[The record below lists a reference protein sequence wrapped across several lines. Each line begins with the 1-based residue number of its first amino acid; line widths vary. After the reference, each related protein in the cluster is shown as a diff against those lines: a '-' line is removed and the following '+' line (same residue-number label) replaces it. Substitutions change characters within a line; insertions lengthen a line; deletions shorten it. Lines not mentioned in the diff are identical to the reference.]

1 MKVYAIM
8 RGKYSDSYI
17 YGIVS
22 DKNVAKTVCQQLKD
36 TYDGAYYNEYELDN
50 IKLCPIDYKS
60 FIVTY
65 DWSNKLFDVE
75 EKDDPSSWDDF
86 YGDGTYYPTTRIYY
100 EDKYYWIHNVEPV
113 ITKIE
118 FFMVTKDE
126 EHALKIAQDRLAEL
140 KAEMENIN

>member
-36 TYDGAYYNEYELDN
+36 TYDGAYYLEYELDD
-50 IKLCPIDYKS
+50 IRLCPIGYKS
-60 FIVTY
+60 FVVTY
-65 DWSNKLFDVE
+65 DWSNKLFGVE
-75 EKDDPSSWDDF
+75 EKDDPSSWDNF
-86 YGDGTYYPTTRIYY
+86 YDDLSTGTRIHY
-100 EDKYYWIHNVEPV
+100 EDEYYWIHNVEPV

-118 FFMVTKDE
+118 FFMVAKDE

>member
-1 MKVYAIM
+1 M
-8 RGKYSDSYI
+8 G
-17 YGIVS
+17 
-22 DKNVAKTVCQQLKD
+22 
-36 TYDGAYYNEYELDN
+36 
-50 IKLCPIDYKS
+50 YKS

-86 YGDGTYYPTTRIYY
+86 YSDGTYPTTRIYY
-100 EDKYYWIHNVEPV
+100 EDEYYWIHNIEPV

-118 FFMVTKDE
+118 FFMVAKDE

>member
-22 DKNVAKTVCQQLKD
+22 DKNAAKTVCQQLKD
-36 TYDGAYYNEYELDN
+36 TYDGAYYLEYELDD
-50 IKLCPIDYKS
+50 IRLCPMGYKS

-75 EKDDPSSWDDF
+75 EKDDPS
-86 YGDGTYYPTTRIYY
+86 
-100 EDKYYWIHNVEPV
+100 YWIHNIEPV

-118 FFMVTKDE
+118 FFMVAKDE